1 MHELALCDSI
11 ARAVMAHAGSKQV
24 ESIHLRIGALRQV
37 VPETLSYSWSIV
49 TGGRHLD
56 GSVLEIEVVPGQ
68 VACDDCAALTVL
80 DRFFLACSQC
90 GGSATR
96 VVAGEEFL
104 ITSIDVVDP

>member
-11 ARAVMAHAGSKQV
+11 ARTVNAHAGSKQV
-24 ESIHLRIGALRQV
+24 ETIHLQIGALRQV
-37 VPETLSYSWSIV
+37 VPETLSYCWTIV
-49 TGGRHLD
+49 CSGRHLD

-104 ITSIDVVDP
+104 ITSIDVIDP